1 MYFFII
7 MTNLLYVCL
16 LWQTIIPFTN
26 PSLEGV
32 PKYENTETVAH
43 GWFVCSYT
51 PDLFGDSPLV
61 LPQHGISYVG
71 VVCCPVALCQ
81 DNINSMSE
89 AFGQQLVTP
98 LVPNTPHQFTMFT
111 NDLAHASNY
120 SESGIEIWAGHDS
133 CQQEQLL
140 WVGRTH
146 GDETSS
152 IPPYEWFKETV
163 EFVPNAAYTYMRF
176 QAHEVAVDSFTG
188 LFIDNL
194 SPIYVNNLYLSTL
207 YAEQT
212 ALCPNTCTLLWVE
225 PFSSI
230 NTKEVAITWS
240 SIPEGYNNEQNSKW
254 VSVCP
259 TEPTYY
265 IAHIYYKDNP
275 EIDTYDT
282 ILITLLDT
290 ALYDCNTL
298 IDTTTNPIDTLGYQP
313 VKGATRYKPPGGWA
327 LFPNMVAPGGSVNI
341 HAPQAGQLALYNT
354 LGQLVWS
361 VRAIPS
367 GYDAYNLP
375 NNLAQGIYYYHFT
388 PNNPREEEK
397 PVIVGKILVLGSG

>member
-26 PSLEGV
+26 PSFEGP
-32 PKYENTETVAH
+32 PKLSTTAP
-43 GWFVCSYT
+43 GWFFCNET
-51 PDLFGDSPLV
+51 PDIFGESLFLV
-61 LPQHGISYVG
+61 PQHGASFAGIQFNIHCYGFPG
-71 VVCCPVALCQ
+71 VVCFE
-81 DNINSMSE
+81 S
-89 AFGQQLVTP
+89 FGQQLVTP
-98 LVPNTPHQFTMFT
+98 LVPNAPHQFTMFT
-111 NDLAHASNY
+111 NDWAH
-120 SESGIEIWAGHDS
+120 SESSSECGIEIWAGQDS

-140 WVGRTH
+140 WVGRTR
-146 GDETSS
+146 GDETSP

-163 EFVPNAAYTYMRF
+163 EFVPNAAYTYIRF
-176 QAHEVAVDSFTG
+176 QTREVDIDTSAV

-194 SPIYVNNLYLSTL
+194 SPIYINNLYVSTIF
-207 YAEQT
+207 AEQT
-212 ALCPNTCTLLWVE
+212 ALCPNTCTVLWIE
-225 PFSSI
+225 PYSSI
-230 NTKEVAITWS
+230 NTKEVTISWS
-240 SIPEGYNNEQNSKW
+240 SIPEGYNNEQNKKW

-265 IAHIYYKDNP
+265 IAHIYYNDNP

-298 IDTTTNPIDTLGYQP
+298 IDTTTNPIDTFNYQP
-313 VKGATRYKPPGGWA
+313 IKGATRYKPPGERA
-327 LFPNMVAPGGSVNI
+327 LFPNMVALGGSVNI

-361 VRAIPS
+361 VAAIPS
-367 GYDAYNLP
+367 GYNAYNLP
-375 NNLAQGIYYYHFT
+375 NNLAQGMYYYHFT
-388 PNNPREEEK
+388 PNNPEEEEK
-397 PVIVGKILVLGSG
+397 NPVIMGKILVVSGW